1 MRSHLGGRRGKLI
14 SSEKRQMAIQLIAT
28 AVKQGARQE
37 LACNIMGITPRSLQN
52 WRNTGLEDQ
61 RQIVKKE
68 PANKLSEQ
76 EREHVLAVCNS
87 EEFKDQSPKQIV
99 PALADKGLY
108 IASES
113 SFYRILQNVG
123 QLEHRGRS
131 SAPGTI
137 VKPDPYVADGPNQV
151 WSWDITYLAST
162 VKGRFFYL
170 YLFMDLFSRKIV
182 GWEVHENESS
192 ELAAKILRKARLS
205 EALPGRHELVL
216 HSDNGGPMKGA
227 TMLATMQK
235 IGIIPSFSR
244 PSVSN
249 DNPFSEALFKTLKY
263 VPVYPAKPFDGV
275 DDARQWV
282 AKFCKW
288 YNNSHRHSGLKF
300 VTPIQR
306 HTGEDVRILEQRE
319 LVYAQA
325 KKMHPERWS
334 GKTRNWKH
342 EAIVKL
348 NPANEQASS
357 DELKKAA

>member
-1 MRSHLGGRRGKLI
+1 
-14 SSEKRQMAIQLIAT
+14 MAIQSIET
-28 AVKQGARQE
+28 AVKQGARQN
-37 LACNIMGITPRSLQN
+37 LACDIIGITPRSLQN
-52 WRNTGLEDQ
+52 WRIVGLEDQ
-61 RQIVKKE
+61 RQTVTKK

-76 EREHVLAVCNS
+76 EREQVLAVCNN

-113 SFYRILQNVG
+113 SFYRILRNKG
-123 QLEHRGRS
+123 QLAHRGRA

-162 VKGRFFYL
+162 VTGRFFYL

-182 GWEVHENESS
+182 GWEVHEKESS
-192 ELAAKILRKARLS
+192 ELAARILRKAKLA
-205 EALPGRHELVL
+205 EALPGDHELVL

-235 IGIIPSFSR
+235 IGVVPSFSR

-263 VPVYPAKPFDGV
+263 VPVYPRKPFDRV

-300 VTPIQR
+300 VTPMQR
-306 HTGEDVRILEQRE
+306 HNGEDVKILEQRKH
-319 LVYAQA
+319 VYEQA

-334 GKTRNWKH
+334 GKTRNWNH

-348 NPANEQASS
+348 NPANEQASNS
-357 DELKKAA
+357 ELKKAA